1 MTTQIAYSNDF
12 SRHDNA
18 GHPEN
23 AERLHVMLNEM
34 RNTSFYDELDFFEPD
49 LISEEALYLLHSDEM
64 IQQVKDLSSIGDSW
78 IDMDTYV
85 CKSDYETARK
95 AAAGLLQLSRNVL
108 DGKAD
113 NGFALVRPPGHHATH
128 DRSMGFCLFNNAALT
143 ANEISKTGKQVLIF
157 DCDVHHGNGTQYL
170 LYDRKDIMYQS
181 FHLYPHYP
189 GTGPIED
196 IGDGDGKG
204 YTINA
209 PLSHGNGNEAVSQ
222 LLDEIFLP
230 IARQFKPDL
239 VIISSGYDSHHL
251 DPLGGLKLTSNF
263 FGEIIAKFQNIQ
275 PKIVCTL
282 EGGYNLNWIG
292 KCLVS
297 QLGQMISH
305 QVTFDDVTEE
315 DTNVELIINK
325 IKNELASYWKI

>member
-1 MTTQIAYSNDF
+1 MTTQIAYSKEF
-12 SRHDNA
+12 SRHDNSS
-18 GHPEN
+18 HPEN
-23 AERLHVMLNEM
+23 AERLHVMLNEI

-49 LISEEALYLLHSDEM
+49 LISEEALYSLHSDEM

-113 NGFALVRPPGHHATH
+113 NGFALIRPPGHHATH

-196 IGDGDGKG
+196 IGDGDGTG

>member
-1 MTTQIAYSNDF
+1 MTTQIAYSKDF
-12 SRHDNA
+12 NKHDNA
-18 GHPEN
+18 DHPEN
-23 AERLHVMLNEM
+23 AKRLQVMM
-34 RNTSFYDELDFFEPD
+34 REIQNASFYDKLDFFEPD
-49 LISEEALYLLHSDEM
+49 LISEEALYSVHSDDM
-64 IQQVKDLSSIGDSW
+64 IQQVKDISSTGDSW

-95 AAAGLLQLSRNVL
+95 AAAGLLQISRNVL
-108 DGKAD
+108 VGKAD

-128 DRSMGFCLFNNAALT
+128 ERSMGFCLFNNAALT
-143 ANEISKTGKQVLIF
+143 ANELSKKGKQVLVF

-170 LYDRKDIMYQS
+170 FYDRCDIMYQS

-189 GTGPIED
+189 GTGPVED
-196 IGDGDGKG
+196 IGEGDGEG

-239 VIISSGYDSHHL
+239 VIVSSGYDSHHL
-251 DPLGGLKLTSNF
+251 DLLGGLKLTSNF
-263 FGEIIAKFQNIQ
+263 FGEIIAKLQNIQ

-282 EGGYNLNWIG
+282 EGGYNLDWIG

-297 QLGQMISH
+297 QLGQLISH
-305 QVTFDDVTEE
+305 PVVFDDTADENTAVKP
-315 DTNVELIINK
+315 VINK
-325 IKNELASYWKI
+325 IRNELASYWKI

>member
-1 MTTQIAYSNDF
+1 MTTQIAYSKDF
-12 SRHDNA
+12 NKHDNA
-18 GHPEN
+18 DHPEN
-23 AERLHVMLNEM
+23 AKRLQVMM
-34 RNTSFYDELDFFEPD
+34 REIQNASFYDKLDFFEPD
-49 LISEEALYLLHSDEM
+49 LISEEALYSVHSDDM
-64 IQQVKDLSSIGDSW
+64 IQQVKDISSTGDSW

-95 AAAGLLQLSRNVL
+95 AAAGLLQISRNVL
-108 DGKAD
+108 DEKAD

-128 DRSMGFCLFNNAALT
+128 ERSMGFCLFNNAALT
-143 ANEISKTGKQVLIF
+143 ANELSKKGKQVLVF

-170 LYDRKDIMYQS
+170 FYDRCDIMYQS

-189 GTGPIED
+189 GTGPVED
-196 IGDGDGKG
+196 IGEGDGEG

-239 VIISSGYDSHHL
+239 VIVSSGYDSHHL

-263 FGEIIAKFQNIQ
+263 FGEIIAKLQNIQ

-282 EGGYNLNWIG
+282 EGGYNLDWIG

-297 QLGQMISH
+297 QLGQLISH
-305 QVTFDDVTEE
+305 PIVFDDTAVE
-315 DTNVELIINK
+315 DVMVKPVINK
-325 IKNELASYWKI
+325 IRNELASYWKI

>member
-18 GHPEN
+18 HHPEN
-23 AERLHVMLNEM
+23 AKRLHVMLNEM

-251 DPLGGLKLTSNF
+251 DLLGGLKLTSNF

-282 EGGYNLNWIG
+282 EGGYNLDWIG

-297 QLGQMISH
+297 QLGQMVNKKVKFNDNAVEH
-305 QVTFDDVTEE
+305 EDV
-315 DTNVELIINK
+315 NYV
-325 IKNELASYWKI
+325 IKQIKDEIGSYWKI

>member
-1 MTTQIAYSNDF
+1 MTTQIAYSKDF
-12 SRHDNA
+12 NKHDNA
-18 GHPEN
+18 DHPEN
-23 AERLHVMLNEM
+23 AKRLQVMM
-34 RNTSFYDELDFFEPD
+34 REIQNASFYDKLDFFEPD
-49 LISEEALYLLHSDEM
+49 LISEEALYSVHSDDM
-64 IQQVKDLSSIGDSW
+64 IQQVKDISSTGDSW

-95 AAAGLLQLSRNVL
+95 AAAGLLQISRNVL

-113 NGFALVRPPGHHATH
+113 NGFALVRPPGHHATYE
-128 DRSMGFCLFNNAALT
+128 RSMGFCLFNNAALT
-143 ANEISKTGKQVLIF
+143 ANELSKKGKQVLVF

-170 LYDRKDIMYQS
+170 FYDRCDTMYQS

-189 GTGPIED
+189 GTGPVED
-196 IGDGDGKG
+196 IGEGDGEG

-222 LLDEIFLP
+222 LFDEIFLP

-239 VIISSGYDSHHL
+239 VIVSSGYDSHHL

-263 FGEIIAKFQNIQ
+263 FGEIIAKLQNIQ

-282 EGGYNLNWIG
+282 EGGYNLDWIG

-297 QLGQMISH
+297 QLGQLISH
-305 QVTFDDVTEE
+305 PIVFDDTAVE
-315 DTNVELIINK
+315 DVMVKPVINK
-325 IKNELASYWKI
+325 IRNELASYWKI

>member
-1 MTTQIAYSNDF
+1 MTTQIAYSKEF
-12 SRHDNA
+12 SRHDNSS
-18 GHPEN
+18 HPEN

-34 RNTSFYDELDFFEPD
+34 RNTSFYDELVFFEPD

>member
-23 AERLHVMLNEM
+23 AKRLHVMLNEM
-34 RNTSFYDELDFFEPD
+34 QNTSFYDELDFFEPD

-315 DTNVELIINK
+315 DTNVEPTINK
-325 IKNELASYWKI
+325 IKNELASYWEI

>member
-189 GTGPIED
+189 GTGSIED

-315 DTNVELIINK
+315 DTNVEPTINK
-325 IKNELASYWKI
+325 IKNELASYWEI

>member
-1 MTTQIAYSNDF
+1 MTTQIAYSKDF
-12 SRHDNA
+12 NKHDNA
-18 GHPEN
+18 DHPEN
-23 AERLHVMLNEM
+23 AKRLQVMM
-34 RNTSFYDELDFFEPD
+34 REIQNASFYDKLDFFEPD
-49 LISEEALYLLHSDEM
+49 LISEEALYSVHSDDM
-64 IQQVKDLSSIGDSW
+64 IQQVKDISSTGDSW

-95 AAAGLLQLSRNVL
+95 AAAGLLQISRNVL

-128 DRSMGFCLFNNAALT
+128 ERSMGFCLFNNAALT
-143 ANEISKTGKQVLIF
+143 ANELSKKGKEVLVF

-170 LYDRKDIMYQS
+170 FYDRCDIMYQS

-189 GTGPIED
+189 GTGPVED
-196 IGDGDGKG
+196 IGEGDGEG

-209 PLSHGNGNEAVSQ
+209 PLSHGNGNEAASQ

-239 VIISSGYDSHHL
+239 VIVSSGYDSHHL

-263 FGEIIAKFQNIQ
+263 FGEIIAKLQNIQ

-282 EGGYNLNWIG
+282 EGGYNLDWIG

-297 QLGQMISH
+297 QLGQLISH
-305 QVTFDDVTEE
+305 PIVFDDTAVE
-315 DTNVELIINK
+315 DVMVKPVINK
-325 IKNELASYWKI
+325 IRNELASYWKI

>member
-1 MTTQIAYSNDF
+1 MTTQIAYSKDF
-12 SRHDNA
+12 NKHDNA
-18 GHPEN
+18 DHPEN
-23 AERLHVMLNEM
+23 AKRLQVMM
-34 RNTSFYDELDFFEPD
+34 REIQNASFYDKLDFFEPD
-49 LISEEALYLLHSDEM
+49 LISEEALYSVHSDDM
-64 IQQVKDLSSIGDSW
+64 IQQVKDISSTGDSW

-95 AAAGLLQLSRNVL
+95 AAAGLLQISRNVL

-128 DRSMGFCLFNNAALT
+128 ERSMGFCLFNNAALT
-143 ANEISKTGKQVLIF
+143 ANELSKKGKQVLVF

-170 LYDRKDIMYQS
+170 FYDRCDIMYQS

-189 GTGPIED
+189 GTGPVED
-196 IGDGDGKG
+196 VGDGDGEG

-209 PLSHGNGNEAVSQ
+209 PLSSGNGNEAVSQ

-239 VIISSGYDSHHL
+239 VIVSSGYDSHHL

-263 FGEIIAKFQNIQ
+263 FGEIIAKLQNIQ

-282 EGGYNLNWIG
+282 EGGYNLDWIG

-297 QLGQMISH
+297 QLGQLISH
-305 QVTFDDVTEE
+305 PVVFDDTADENIAVKP
-315 DTNVELIINK
+315 VINK
-325 IKNELASYWKI
+325 IRNELASYWKI

>member
-1 MTTQIAYSNDF
+1 MTTQIAYSKDF
-12 SRHDNA
+12 NKHDNA
-18 GHPEN
+18 DHPEN
-23 AERLHVMLNEM
+23 AKRLQVMM
-34 RNTSFYDELDFFEPD
+34 REIQNASFYDKLDFFEPD
-49 LISEEALYLLHSDEM
+49 LISEEALYSVHSDDM
-64 IQQVKDLSSIGDSW
+64 IQQVKDISSTGDSW

-95 AAAGLLQLSRNVL
+95 AAAGLLQISRNVL

-128 DRSMGFCLFNNAALT
+128 ERSMGFCLFNNAALT
-143 ANEISKTGKQVLIF
+143 ANELSKKGKQVLVF

-170 LYDRKDIMYQS
+170 FYDRCDIMYQS

-189 GTGPIED
+189 GTGPVED
-196 IGDGDGKG
+196 IGEGDGEG

-239 VIISSGYDSHHL
+239 VIVSSGYDSHHL

-263 FGEIIAKFQNIQ
+263 FGEIIAKLQNIQ

-282 EGGYNLNWIG
+282 EGGYNLDWIG

-297 QLGQMISH
+297 QLGQLISH
-305 QVTFDDVTEE
+305 PVVFDDIAVE
-315 DTNVELIINK
+315 DVMVKPVINK
-325 IKNELASYWKI
+325 IRNELASYWKI

>member
-1 MTTQIAYSNDF
+1 MTTQIAYSKDF
-12 SRHDNA
+12 NKHDNA
-18 GHPEN
+18 DHPEN
-23 AERLHVMLNEM
+23 AKRLQVMM
-34 RNTSFYDELDFFEPD
+34 REIQKASFYDKLDFFEPD
-49 LISEEALYLLHSDEM
+49 LISEEALYSMHSAEM
-64 IQQVKDLSSIGDSW
+64 IQQVKDISSTGDSW

-95 AAAGLLQLSRNVL
+95 AAGGLLQISRNVL

-113 NGFALVRPPGHHATH
+113 NGFALVRPPGHHATYE
-128 DRSMGFCLFNNAALT
+128 RSMGFCLFNNAALT
-143 ANEISKTGKQVLIF
+143 ANELSKKGKKALVF

-170 LYDRKDIMYQS
+170 FYDRCDIMYQS

-189 GTGPIED
+189 GTGPVED
-196 IGDGDGKG
+196 IGKRDGDG

-230 IARQFKPDL
+230 IARQFKPDI
-239 VIISSGYDSHHL
+239 VIVSSGYDSHHL
-251 DPLGGLKLTSNF
+251 DILGGLKLTSNF
-263 FGEIIAKFQNIQ
+263 FGEIIAKLQNIQ

-282 EGGYNLNWIG
+282 EGGYNLDWIG

-297 QLGQMISH
+297 QLGQLISH
-305 QVTFDDVTEE
+305 PVVFDDTAVE
-315 DTNVELIINK
+315 DIMVKPVINK
-325 IKNELASYWKI
+325 IRNELASHWKI

>member
-1 MTTQIAYSNDF
+1 MTTQIAYSKEF
-12 SRHDNA
+12 SRHDNSS
-18 GHPEN
+18 HPEN
-23 AERLHVMLNEM
+23 AERLHVMLNEI

-49 LISEEALYLLHSDEM
+49 LISEEALYSLHSDEM

-128 DRSMGFCLFNNAALT
+128 DISMGFCLFNNAALT

-196 IGDGDGKG
+196 IGDGDGTG

>member
-1 MTTQIAYSNDF
+1 
-12 SRHDNA
+12 
-18 GHPEN
+18 
-23 AERLHVMLNEM
+23 
-34 RNTSFYDELDFFEPD
+34 
-49 LISEEALYLLHSDEM
+49 
-64 IQQVKDLSSIGDSW
+64 
-78 IDMDTYV
+78 
-85 CKSDYETARK
+85 
-95 AAAGLLQLSRNVL
+95 
-108 DGKAD
+108 
-113 NGFALVRPPGHHATH
+113 
-128 DRSMGFCLFNNAALT
+128 
-143 ANEISKTGKQVLIF
+143 
-157 DCDVHHGNGTQYL
+157 
-170 LYDRKDIMYQS
+170 MYQS

-196 IGDGDGKG
+196 IGDEDGTG

>member
-1 MTTQIAYSNDF
+1 MKTQIAHSKDF
-12 SRHDNA
+12 NKHDNA
-18 GHPEN
+18 DHPEN
-23 AERLHVMLNEM
+23 AKRLQVMM
-34 RNTSFYDELDFFEPD
+34 REIQNVSFYDKLDFFEPD
-49 LISEEALYLLHSDEM
+49 LISEEALYSVHSDDM
-64 IQQVKDLSSIGDSW
+64 IQQVKDISSTGDSW

-95 AAAGLLQLSRNVL
+95 AAAGLLQISRNVL

-128 DRSMGFCLFNNAALT
+128 ERSMGFCLFNNAALT
-143 ANEISKTGKQVLIF
+143 ANELSKKGKQVLVF

-170 LYDRKDIMYQS
+170 FYDRCDIMYQS

-189 GTGPIED
+189 GTGPVED
-196 IGDGDGKG
+196 IGEGDGEG

-239 VIISSGYDSHHL
+239 VIVSSGYDSHHL

-263 FGEIIAKFQNIQ
+263 FGEIIAKLQNIQ

-282 EGGYNLNWIG
+282 EGGYNLDWIG

-297 QLGQMISH
+297 QLGQLISH
-305 QVTFDDVTEE
+305 PVVFDDIAVE
-315 DTNVELIINK
+315 DVMVKPVINK
-325 IKNELASYWKI
+325 IRNELASYWKI

>member
-1 MTTQIAYSNDF
+1 MTTQIAYSKDF
-12 SRHDNA
+12 NKHDNA
-18 GHPEN
+18 DHPEN
-23 AERLHVMLNEM
+23 AKRLQVMM
-34 RNTSFYDELDFFEPD
+34 REIQNASFYDKLDFFEPD
-49 LISEEALYLLHSDEM
+49 LISEEALYSVHSDDM
-64 IQQVKDLSSIGDSW
+64 IQQVKDISSTGDSW

-95 AAAGLLQLSRNVL
+95 AAAGLLQISRNVL

-128 DRSMGFCLFNNAALT
+128 ERSMGFCLFNNAALT
-143 ANEISKTGKQVLIF
+143 ANELSKKGKEVLVF
-157 DCDVHHGNGTQYL
+157 DCDAHHGNGTQYL
-170 LYDRKDIMYQS
+170 FYDRCDIMYQS

-189 GTGPIED
+189 GTGPVED
-196 IGDGDGKG
+196 IGEGDGEG

-209 PLSHGNGNEAVSQ
+209 PLSHGNGNEAASQ

-239 VIISSGYDSHHL
+239 VIVSSGYDSHHL

-263 FGEIIAKFQNIQ
+263 FGEIIAKLQNIQ

-282 EGGYNLNWIG
+282 EGGYNLDWIG

-297 QLGQMISH
+297 QLGQLISH
-305 QVTFDDVTEE
+305 PIVFDDTAVE
-315 DTNVELIINK
+315 DVMVKPVINK
-325 IKNELASYWKI
+325 IRNELASYWKI

>member
-23 AERLHVMLNEM
+23 AKRLHVMLNEM

-297 QLGQMISH
+297 QLGQMISR

>member
-23 AERLHVMLNEM
+23 AKRLHVMLNEM

-315 DTNVELIINK
+315 DTNVEPTINK
-325 IKNELASYWKI
+325 IKNELASYWEI

>member
-1 MTTQIAYSNDF
+1 MTTQIAYSKDF
-12 SRHDNA
+12 NKHDNA
-18 GHPEN
+18 DHPEN
-23 AERLHVMLNEM
+23 AKRLQVMICEIQ
-34 RNTSFYDELDFFEPD
+34 NTSFYDKLDFFEPD
-49 LISEEALYLLHSDEM
+49 LISEEALYSMHSDEM
-64 IQQVKDLSSIGDSW
+64 IQQVKDISSTGDSW

-95 AAAGLLQLSRNVL
+95 AAGGLLQISRNVL

-113 NGFALVRPPGHHATH
+113 NGFALVRPPGHHATYG
-128 DRSMGFCLFNNAALT
+128 RSMGFCLFNNAALT
-143 ANEISKTGKQVLIF
+143 ANELSKKGKQVLVF

-170 LYDRKDIMYQS
+170 FYDRCDIMYQS

-189 GTGPIED
+189 GTGPVED
-196 IGDGDGKG
+196 IGEGDGEG

-209 PLSHGNGNEAVSQ
+209 PLSHGNGNESVSQ

-239 VIISSGYDSHHL
+239 VIVSSGYDSHHL
-251 DPLGGLKLTSNF
+251 DLLGGLKLTSNF
-263 FGEIIAKFQNIQ
+263 FGEIIAKLQNIQ

-282 EGGYNLNWIG
+282 EGGYNLDWIG

-297 QLGQMISH
+297 QLGQLISH
-305 QVTFDDVTEE
+305 PVAFDDTADENIAVKP
-315 DTNVELIINK
+315 VINK
-325 IKNELASYWKI
+325 IRNELASYWNI

>member
-23 AERLHVMLNEM
+23 AKRLHVMLNEM

-196 IGDGDGKG
+196 IGDEDGKG

-315 DTNVELIINK
+315 DTNVEPTINK

>member
-18 GHPEN
+18 HHPEN
-23 AERLHVMLNEM
+23 AKRLHVMLNEM

-230 IARQFKPDL
+230 IARQFKPDF

-251 DPLGGLKLTSNF
+251 DLLGGLKLTSNF

-282 EGGYNLNWIG
+282 EGGYNLDWIG

-315 DTNVELIINK
+315 DTNVEPTINK

>member
-1 MTTQIAYSNDF
+1 MTTQIAYSKDF
-12 SRHDNA
+12 NKHDNA
-18 GHPEN
+18 DHPEN
-23 AERLHVMLNEM
+23 AKRLQVMM
-34 RNTSFYDELDFFEPD
+34 REIQNASFYDKLDFFEPD
-49 LISEEALYLLHSDEM
+49 LISEEALYSVHSDDM
-64 IQQVKDLSSIGDSW
+64 IQQVKDISSTGDSW

-95 AAAGLLQLSRNVL
+95 AAAGLLQISRNVL

-113 NGFALVRPPGHHATH
+113 NGFALVRPPGHHATYE
-128 DRSMGFCLFNNAALT
+128 RSMGFCLFNNAALT
-143 ANEISKTGKQVLIF
+143 ANELSKKGKQVLVF

-170 LYDRKDIMYQS
+170 FYDRCDTMYQS

-189 GTGPIED
+189 GTGPVED
-196 IGDGDGKG
+196 IGEGDGEG

-239 VIISSGYDSHHL
+239 VIVSSGYDSHHL

-263 FGEIIAKFQNIQ
+263 FGEIIAKLQNIQ

-282 EGGYNLNWIG
+282 EGGYNLDWIG

-297 QLGQMISH
+297 QLGQLISH
-305 QVTFDDVTEE
+305 PIVFDDTAVE
-315 DTNVELIINK
+315 DVMVKPVINK
-325 IKNELASYWKI
+325 IRNELASYWKI

>member
-95 AAAGLLQLSRNVL
+95 AAGGLLQLSRNVL

-128 DRSMGFCLFNNAALT
+128 DISMGFCLFNNAALT

-297 QLGQMISH
+297 QLGQMISR

>member
-1 MTTQIAYSNDF
+1 MTTQIAYSKDF
-12 SRHDNA
+12 NKHDNA

-23 AERLHVMLNEM
+23 AKRLQAMLSELQ
-34 RNTSFYDELDFFEPD
+34 NTSFFDELDFFEPD
-49 LISEEALYLLHSDEM
+49 FIDENALYSLHSDEM

-95 AAAGLLQLSRNVL
+95 AAAGLLKLSRNVL

-128 DRSMGFCLFNNAALT
+128 DRSMGFCLFNNAALAT
-143 ANEISKTGKQVLIF
+143 NEISKTGKQVLIF

-196 IGDGDGKG
+196 IGDGDGMG

-315 DTNVELIINK
+315 DTNVEPTINK